1 MISDWHTG
9 GMVTVPR
16 KPRATY
22 AEIEALPPN
31 VTGEILDGELHM
43 QLRPAS
49 PHTRVASKL
58 GVVLGSPYH
67 RGGPAGPGGWIVL
80 DEPELHLGPHVIV
93 PDLAGWRRARM
104 PEEPETAFI
113 DLAPDWVAEI
123 SSPSTRR
130 VDLAIKRPI
139 YAAKACAIFG

>member
-1 MISDWHTG
+1 
-9 GMVTVPR
+9 
-16 KPRATY
+16 
-22 AEIEALPPN
+22 
-31 VTGEILDGELHM
+31 
-43 QLRPAS
+43 
-49 PHTRVASKL
+49 
-58 GVVLGSPYH
+58 
-67 RGGPAGPGGWIVL
+67 
-80 DEPELHLGPHVIV
+80 
-93 PDLAGWRRARM
+93 M

>member
-58 GVVLGSPYH
+58 GVVL
-67 RGGPAGPGGWIVL
+67 
-80 DEPELHLGPHVIV
+80 
-93 PDLAGWRRARM
+93 
-104 PEEPETAFI
+104 
-113 DLAPDWVAEI
+113 
-123 SSPSTRR
+123 
-130 VDLAIKRPI
+130 
-139 YAAKACAIFG
+139 